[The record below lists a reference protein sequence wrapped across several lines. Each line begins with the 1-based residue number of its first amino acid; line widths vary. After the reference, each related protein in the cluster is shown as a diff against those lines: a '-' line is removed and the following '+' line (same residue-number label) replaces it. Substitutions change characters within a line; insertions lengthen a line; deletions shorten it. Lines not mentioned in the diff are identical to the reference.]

1 MKLEKVYMD
10 IYQTLRD
17 ESLKARNQFH
27 SWLMKRTDISPYD
40 KETIENSIGI
50 AGSAGY
56 THDLTIKGMM
66 IDFLDEQR
74 IYIDI
79 DCESIIV
86 GDHWEFTIDQKG
98 KGHEGNEEVYSTRK
112 QAEIMAIIK
121 AFEILQKRI
130 LTKHQ

>member
-1 MKLEKVYMD
+1 MKPQKVYMD

-66 IDFLDEQR
+66 IDFLDEQG

-79 DCESIIV
+79 DCESISV
-86 GDHWEFTIDQKG
+86 DDHWEFTIDQKG

-121 AFEILQKRI
+121 AFEILEKRI
-130 LTKHQ
+130 TTK